1 METESGM
8 LRVGRRVS
16 VLLVRRTPDVPIITL
31 DGLVE
36 AYDGNV
42 IGIRG
47 CRVSHSS
54 MTYSERESGRE
65 KALDKE
71 PRLFVVPLTSVRLV
85 EIVESTLKG
94 TDVVAEEM
102 PVRRGTLRRSRRV

>member
-1 METESGM
+1 METKPDM

-16 VLLVRRTPDVPIITL
+16 VLLARRTPDVPIITL

-47 CRVSHSS
+47 RRVSHSS

-65 KALDKE
+65 KPLDRE
-71 PRLFVVPLTSVRLV
+71 PRLFVLPLTSVRLI
-85 EIVESTLKG
+85 EIVESSLKG
-94 TDVVAEEM
+94 SDVVAEEI
-102 PVRRGTLRRSRRV
+102 PVRRGALRRNRSV